1 MKLSKP
7 MPVSL
12 DAANEMPVVPG
23 SRERRLCVVHVSPS
37 LDMGGLEKLLVE
49 FARLVDRE
57 RFTLRFVGL
66 GCRGV
71 LADDIEACG
80 WPATALDEPEGLHPG
95 LVFRLARRLRRW
107 RADVLHTHDDRA
119 HLYGTFAGRLARVP
133 RIVHT
138 RHGRSPDVSRRQKI
152 LLTTAAR
159 MIDHF
164 VCVSEDSARLAVQ
177 QGIPPGRVRTICN
190 GIDVRRFPYVG
201 PHPNGPA
208 VVVARLSPEKGIETL
223 LHATTLVVRA
233 DPAFQLE
240 IAGDGPSMIS
250 LRKTMVELG
259 LEGHVRFLGQ
269 VRDVSA
275 LLARAGLFVLSSLS
289 EGISLTLLEAMASGL
304 PVVTTRVGGNPEVV
318 ADGENGFLVPPQDPR
333 ALADALLRLRRDREA
348 CVRMGEIGR
357 RDVETKFDIRR
368 MVSEYEML
376 YPRVN
381 ALNIS
386 PLSVRNVQLK

>member
-1 MKLSKP
+1 MSFL
-7 MPVSL
+7 L
-12 DAANEMPVVPG
+12 NAANEMPAAPDA
-23 SRERRLCVVHVSPS
+23 RTRRLCVVHVSPS

-71 LADDIEACG
+71 LADDIEASG
-80 WPATALDEPEGLHPG
+80 WPVTALDEPEGLHPG
-95 LVFRLARRLRRW
+95 LVLRLARLLRRW
-107 RADVLHTHDDRA
+107 QADVVHTHDDRA
-119 HLYGTFAGRLARVP
+119 HLYGTFAGCLARVP

-159 MIDHF
+159 LIDHF
-164 VCVSEDSARLAVQ
+164 VCVSEDSARLALQ
-177 QGIPPGRVRTICN
+177 QGIPVERVRTICN
-190 GIDVRRFPYVG
+190 GIDLRRFPYVG
-201 PHPNGPA
+201 PRPHGPA
-208 VVVARLSPEKGIETL
+208 VVVARLSPEKDIETL
-223 LHATTLVVRA
+223 LHAAALVVRA
-233 DPAFQLE
+233 EPAFRLE
-240 IAGDGPSMIS
+240 IAGDGPSMIA

-269 VRDVSA
+269 LREVPT

-318 ADGENGFLVPPQDPR
+318 ADGENGLLVPPQNPR
-333 ALADALLRLRRDREA
+333 ALADVLLRLRRDRDV

-357 RDVETKFDIRR
+357 RRVESQFDIRR

-376 YPRVN
+376 YPSVN
-381 ALNIS
+381 PFNIS
-386 PLSVRNVQLK
+386 PLFGRNVRLN